1 MDMDMDTLTTLAIQV
16 IAVSASGALSPGPL
30 TIATIA
36 LGARGGWRSGILVSL
51 GHTLFELPYLV
62 VLVFAFNVL
71 TGFLRASVSILA
83 VVGALVILYFA
94 YLLLRDAYRGVNLN
108 TSNTLISTN
117 PLIVGFMFTALNPYF
132 LIWWLSIGMT
142 LIAQIQNIGL
152 TSLVIIYPAHVWL
165 DFAWL
170 SIVAG
175 LSKRGSK
182 ALSLRGQRIM
192 LAILGVILI
201 IFALNTILKSTLN
214 ISIIP

>member
-1 MDMDMDTLTTLAIQV
+1 MDTLTTLAIQV

-36 LGARGGWRSGILVSL
+36 LGARGSWRSGILVSL
-51 GHTLFELPYLV
+51 GHTFFELPYLV

-182 ALSLRGQRIM
+182 ALSPKGQRIM
-192 LAILGVILI
+192 LATLGVILI

>member
-1 MDMDMDTLTTLAIQV
+1 MDMDTLTTLAIQV

-51 GHTLFELPYLV
+51 GHTFFELPYLV

-170 SIVAG
+170 SIVAE

-192 LAILGVILI
+192 LTTLGVILI

>member
-1 MDMDMDTLTTLAIQV
+1 MDTLTTLAIQV

-51 GHTLFELPYLV
+51 GHTFFELPYLI
-62 VLVFAFNVL
+62 VLVFTFNVL
-71 TGFLRASVSILA
+71 AGFLRASVSILA

-94 YLLLRDAYRGVNLN
+94 YLLLRDAYRGVDLN

-192 LAILGVILI
+192 LTTLGVILI

>member
-1 MDMDMDTLTTLAIQV
+1 MDTLTTLAIQV

-51 GHTLFELPYLV
+51 GHTFFELPYLV

-192 LAILGVILI
+192 LATLGVILI

>member
-1 MDMDMDTLTTLAIQV
+1 MDMDTLTTLVIQV

-51 GHTLFELPYLV
+51 GHTFFELPYLV

-71 TGFLRASVSILA
+71 TGFLRASVSVLA

-170 SIVAG
+170 SIVAE

-192 LAILGVILI
+192 LTTLGVILI

>member
-1 MDMDMDTLTTLAIQV
+1 MNTLTTLVIQV

-51 GHTLFELPYLV
+51 GHTFFELPYLV

-71 TGFLRASVSILA
+71 TGFLRASVSVLA

-192 LAILGVILI
+192 LATLGVILI

>member
-1 MDMDMDTLTTLAIQV
+1 MDMDTLTTLAIQV

-51 GHTLFELPYLV
+51 GHTFFELPYLV

-192 LAILGVILI
+192 LATLGVILI
-201 IFALNTILKSTLN
+201 IFASNTILKSTLN

>member
-1 MDMDMDTLTTLAIQV
+1 MDTLTTLVIQV

-51 GHTLFELPYLV
+51 GHTFFELPYLV

-192 LAILGVILI
+192 LATLGVILI
-201 IFALNTILKSTLN
+201 IFASNTILKSTLN

>member
-1 MDMDMDTLTTLAIQV
+1 MDMDTLTTLVIQV

-51 GHTLFELPYLV
+51 GHTFFELPYLV

-192 LAILGVILI
+192 LATLGVILI
-201 IFALNTILKSTLN
+201 IFASNTILKSTLN

>member
-1 MDMDMDTLTTLAIQV
+1 MDTLTTLAIQV

-51 GHTLFELPYLV
+51 GHTFFELPYLV

-71 TGFLRASVSILA
+71 TCFLRVSVSVLA

-192 LAILGVILI
+192 LTTLGVILI

>member
-1 MDMDMDTLTTLAIQV
+1 MNTLTTLVIQV

-51 GHTLFELPYLV
+51 GHTFFELPYLV

-192 LAILGVILI
+192 LTTLGVILI

>member
-1 MDMDMDTLTTLAIQV
+1 MDTLTTLVIQV

-51 GHTLFELPYLV
+51 GHTFFELPYLV

-71 TGFLRASVSILA
+71 TGFLRASVSVLA

-170 SIVAG
+170 SIVAE

-192 LAILGVILI
+192 LTTLGVILI

>member
-1 MDMDMDTLTTLAIQV
+1 MDMDTLTTLAIQV

-51 GHTLFELPYLV
+51 GHTFFELPYLV

-170 SIVAG
+170 TIVAG

-192 LAILGVILI
+192 LATLGVILI

>member
-1 MDMDMDTLTTLAIQV
+1 MDTLTTLAIQV

-51 GHTLFELPYLV
+51 GHTFFELPYLI
-62 VLVFAFNVL
+62 VLVFTFNVL
-71 TGFLRASVSILA
+71 AGFLRASVSILA

-94 YLLLRDAYRGVNLN
+94 YLLLRDAYRGVDLN

-142 LIAQIQNIGL
+142 LITQIQNIGL

-192 LAILGVILI
+192 LTTLGVILI

>member
-1 MDMDMDTLTTLAIQV
+1 MDTLTTLAIQV

-51 GHTLFELPYLV
+51 SHTLFELPYLV

-192 LAILGVILI
+192 LATLGVILI
-201 IFALNTILKSTLN
+201 IFASNTILKSILN
-214 ISIIP
+214 ISMIP

>member
-1 MDMDMDTLTTLAIQV
+1 MDTLTTLAIQV

-51 GHTLFELPYLV
+51 GHTFFELPYLV

-71 TGFLRASVSILA
+71 TGFLKASVSILA

-192 LAILGVILI
+192 LATLGVILI

>member
-1 MDMDMDTLTTLAIQV
+1 MDMDTLTTLAIQV

-51 GHTLFELPYLV
+51 GHTFFELPYLV

-192 LAILGVILI
+192 LATLGVILI

>member
-1 MDMDMDTLTTLAIQV
+1 MDMDTLTTLAIQV

-51 GHTLFELPYLV
+51 GHTFFELPYLV

-71 TGFLRASVSILA
+71 TGFLKASVSILA

-192 LAILGVILI
+192 LATLGVILI

>member
-1 MDMDMDTLTTLAIQV
+1 MDTLTTLAIQV

-51 GHTLFELPYLV
+51 GHTFFELPYLV

-71 TGFLRASVSILA
+71 TGFLKASTSILA

-192 LAILGVILI
+192 LATLGVILI

>member
-1 MDMDMDTLTTLAIQV
+1 MDMDTLTTLAIQV

-51 GHTLFELPYLV
+51 GHTFFELPYLV

-71 TGFLRASVSILA
+71 TGFLKASTSILA

-192 LAILGVILI
+192 LATLGVILI

>member
-1 MDMDMDTLTTLAIQV
+1 MDTLTTLVIQV

-51 GHTLFELPYLV
+51 GHTFFELPYLV

-192 LAILGVILI
+192 LTTLGVILI